1 MAAVLDL
8 EGAGNLSADTYSD
21 KLPRNLTEPFD
32 PVRICPTAWIGY
44 EPPNIALLLASTARP
59 TPIFSAIPSV
69 H

>member
-1 MAAVLDL
+1 VAPANRPPIGIQHNCGYAARQRQQAYAL
-8 EGAGNLSADTYSD
+8 
-21 KLPRNLTEPFD
+21 FD
-32 PVRICPTAWIGY
+32 PVKICPTAWIGY